1 MGTSIVMDH
10 NGLYVSYKHSIGT
23 NNIIGS
29 IQMKIQNPNTK
40 FVFLTSVTV

>member
-10 NGLYVSYKHSIGT
+10 NGLFISYKHSIP

-29 IQMKIQNPNTK
+29 IGMKIQNPNTK
-40 FVFLTSVTV
+40 FIFVTSVTV